1 MKSLPQKLLTFILA
15 ALILTSVFSAC
26 NKSDEE
32 ETSTETETD
41 PVIELPE
48 DFDYA
53 SADISSLITLDRS
66 EFESMTVTLSTA
78 YVYTEEM
85 LEQQLK
91 DELFDNKTKT
101 DGDTKVTDQP
111 IKLGDSAFIYYTG
124 YLDGV
129 AFDGGSNAASATPHE
144 LSIGSGTFIPGFE
157 EGLIGVIPENT
168 SKDSPYDLHVTFPEE
183 YSNSPDLAG
192 KAVVFKVWVE
202 YVIQY
207 TIPEFNDEFVKETYK
222 YDGSAEEYKAEIGKA
237 LKEEL
242 EEQARGKALTAAIN
256 MLIEAADI
264 HEYPEVSV
272 NYWYDMLIDQYE
284 YYMALYGMYGY
295 SFKSLDEFVPLYL
308 GLSEDEDWK
317 EVTRTY
323 AKDTIANLLVHYAIA
338 DALGISVTD
347 EEYAEGLRELAE
359 SYSSDSS
366 TVTPEEIEEQYGK
379 QAILQGLLIDK
390 VEEYLSG
397 VITIEYKD

>member
-1 MKSLPQKLLTFILA
+1 MKSLPKKLLTFILT
-15 ALILTSVFSAC
+15 ALMLTSAFAAC
-26 NKSDEE
+26 DKPDEE
-32 ETSTETETD
+32 EATTEAETD

-53 SADISSLITLDRS
+53 SADISALITLDRAKY
-66 EFESMTVTLSTA
+66 ESMTVTLSTD
-78 YVYTEEM
+78 YIYTETM

-91 DELFDNKTKT
+91 DELFKHKKKT
-101 DGDTKVTDQP
+101 DGDKKVTDQA

-124 YLDGV
+124 YLDGE
-129 AFDGGSNAASATPHE
+129 AFKGGSNAASATPQE
-144 LSIGSGTFIPGFE
+144 LSIGSGSFIPGFE
-157 EGLIGVIPENT
+157 EGLIGIIPENT

-183 YSNSPDLAG
+183 YPNSPDLAG
-192 KAVVFKVWVE
+192 KEVVFKVYVE

-222 YDGSAEEYKAEIGKA
+222 YEGSAEEYKAELEKEF
-237 LKEEL
+237 KEEL
-242 EEQARGKALTAAIN
+242 EEQAREEALVAAIN

-264 HEYPEVSV
+264 HEYPEASV
-272 NYWYDMLIDQYE
+272 TYWYDMYIDQYE

-338 DALGISVTD
+338 DVLDISVSDKEYQD
-347 EEYAEGLRELAE
+347 ELEELAE
-359 SYSSDSS
+359 SAS
-366 TVTPEEIEEQYGK
+366 TDKNEVTPDEIEEQYGK
-379 QAILQGLLIDK
+379 QAIRQSILIDK
-390 VEEYLSG
+390 VEEYLRG